1 MPPILSISYCELAS
15 EKGASNWLTVLPLQE
30 HNFTLHKTAF
40 HDAVALR
47 YGWDPVRLPQY
58 CACGKKFSVEHAFT
72 CPKGGFPSIRHNE
85 IRDLTAGLL
94 TEVCHEVEVEP
105 HLQPVTGEKFIL
117 TSSNIKDGA
126 CLDISANGFWGGR
139 CEKTYIDVKVFN
151 PHAPSNRTTNSKAI
165 YRKHELCK
173 NRSYDARIHEVEHSS
188 FTPLIFSATGV
199 MAAEA
204 TIFYK
209 RLASLLSDKWD
220 SNYAAVMGW
229 VRCCLSFSLLR
240 SAIRCL
246 RGSRSSRGC
255 FGRSLGTAP
264 IDLIQMETRLPSL
277 LP

>member
-1 MPPILSISYCELAS
+1 M
-15 EKGASNWLTVLPLQE
+15 N
-30 HNFTLHKTAF
+30 
-40 HDAVALR
+40 
-47 YGWDPVRLPQY
+47 
-58 CACGKKFSVEHAFT
+58 
-72 CPKGGFPSIRHNE
+72 PKG
-85 IRDLTAGLL
+85 L
-94 TEVCHEVEVEP
+94 VM
-105 HLQPVTGEKFIL
+105 
-117 TSSNIKDGA
+117 
-126 CLDISANGFWGGR
+126 SAFQEQHVN
-139 CEKTYIDVKVFN
+139 
-151 PHAPSNRTTNSKAI
+151 
-165 YRKHELCK
+165 RKHELCK
-173 NRSYDARIHEVEHSS
+173 KRSYDARIREVEHSS
-188 FTPLIFSATGV
+188 FTPLIFSATGG

-229 VRCCLSFSLLR
+229 VRCCLSFSLLQ